1 MSMASAGE
9 APRTMPGDAGTSG
22 LPDASAPQQE
32 PTSEERLRKVT
43 IGELRPFAGR
53 IEIVDYD
60 PSWPRLFEQAA
71 KTISEALASRLLLI
85 EHVGS
90 TSVPGLAAKPRLDL
104 LMVVADPVDEAAYVP
119 ALEAIGYAL
128 RIREEDWYQHRLLQ
142 GTDPAMNLHVFAPD
156 CPEVGRMLRFRDW
169 LRSNESDRSLY
180 EQTKRELATKEWKYG
195 QNYADAKSAVVE
207 GILARASGK
216 I

>member
-1 MSMASAGE
+1 MASARE
-9 APRTMPGDAGTSG
+9 TPRTMPGGAGSSG
-22 LPDASAPQQE
+22 LSDAPAPQQE

-43 IGELRPFAGR
+43 IGELRPLAGR

-60 PSWPRLFEQAA
+60 PSWPQLFEQAA
-71 KTISEALASRLLLI
+71 KKIKVALESRLLLI

-104 LMVVADPVDEAAYVP
+104 LLVVADPVDEATYVP
-119 ALEAIGYAL
+119 ALEAIGHTL

-169 LRSNESDRSLY
+169 LRGNESDRRLY